1 MPKELHEISQFVTGT
16 ITTPTERDIS
26 DDAASDSLNIDPVA
40 QDGLLQG
47 IPKNKD
53 VQYDSGGGDT
63 NVNVNADNMAVV
75 TDDTIKK
82 LVYFDD
88 SDDKFKK
95 LYPLGGTLVADAVDI
110 SSGAESVTGTPAM
123 EVNNQEVHIGMGK
136 AAANKPLWVGHVPHG
151 QFGGSVPSGLQIED
165 AELKSPT
172 IIPDFHKPITD
183 GTYIYGF
190 EYRGNVIYKL
200 KISDYSI
207 YKKEQI
213 ILDGGVLPIL
223 TAWCLCA
230 DGSIM
235 AMDISNQ
242 ASNWGTYGGVT
253 VHGNWLKFS
262 TDSLKI
268 IKSGTLTFSRGDMII
283 GAAVGGEEGGKW
295 HITDIVEKGSFV
307 WMAGAVSSDGSDY
320 DPIQQHPIKGGIIY
334 AKNKSH
340 FDSSGTVPLANH
352 QGTADVNDASYYLAD
367 EDSDDHDTT
376 AEIGYFRHQNGSSS
390 SVPVPMYFK
399 IPRICLVEIASSTTT
414 MGLLVDMYDYDGATF
429 TAGLTTSGS
438 GIYTGSA
445 LKPCGLICI
454 VHTEAMLYVGSNVNA
469 PANNGT
475 NSFDGSVIILQY
487 AGPTNII
494 GESRGAGVASNN
506 GYTLISVEHDS
517 TATSSDFYFNTQFT
531 YTGGNQ
537 GAADFTENVLTK
549 TTYDINHGQPVFIDN
564 STNVNIHMFAGNGNG
579 RWMDATNEN
588 HSTLGSSDFTVR
600 LESDLNI
607 SPSNLTYDAADF
619 DTARTYYYRA
629 SYLYDGYQESP
640 LGDVQVIE
648 SNGNAME
655 VSLQIHTSNISKRVS
670 AIVVYLASSLDGAY
684 KPDGFYR
691 HLGTFKLDETWDNT
705 ADLVG
710 NPDWGAYEE
719 KVFVTNGNVSGSYE
733 ARNGLSEI
741 IDNTIVNYGLSTQ
754 LNNQLFVADC
764 YHPLLSTEDDDITNY
779 IYKSRPYNFDQ
790 FNYLIDFLPLP
801 TKPLAI
807 KSFMGRIYAFDENNG
822 YRIEPNSMYIED
834 VLEGVG
840 CVSQKSIFANDYGM
854 CFVNDHNIYLHD
866 GRRANPIGDPILR
879 GNTESWQERDT
890 SFDPIVTFDAKRQS
904 FLIFFKVS
912 SKYWCWSYNIL
923 RKRFDLWS
931 FADTTAASTTAPKS
945 AVLGPRGQVYISE
958 TTSQDLTHFMGHT
971 SQTRTWD
978 WESKKMHM
986 RQNTGDKK
994 FKNVR
999 IIGSP
1004 SGALGN
1010 ETAGVYAKVDDTS
1023 LTETGSLTDF
1033 TLGAS
1038 QAGTRGKQLQVFLAG
1053 QTGSV
1058 DAIGTVF
1065 RRFIL
1070 LSKAS

>member
-16 ITTPTERDIS
+16 VTTPTERDIS

-40 QDGLLQG
+40 QDGLLKG
-47 IPKNKD
+47 IPKNQD
-53 VQYDSGGGDT
+53 VQYNSGGGDT

-75 TDDTIKK
+75 TDDTIKE

-88 SDDKFKK
+88 SDNKFKK

-172 IIPDFHKPITD
+172 IIPDFHKPIIS
-183 GTYIYGF
+183 GSYIYGF

-200 KISDYSI
+200 KISDYSV

-213 ILDGGVLPIL
+213 ILDGGALPIL
-223 TAWCLCA
+223 TAWCKCA

-242 ASNWGTYGGVT
+242 ASDWGTNTGST

-268 IKSGTLTFSRGDMII
+268 IKSGSLTFSRGDKII
-283 GAAVGGEEGGKW
+283 GGAVGGESGGKW
-295 HITDIVEKGSFV
+295 HITDIHEKGNMV
-307 WMAGAVSSDGSDY
+307 WMAGAVSSDGSN
-320 DPIQQHPIKGGIIY
+320 PIAQTANTHGIIY
-334 AKNKSH
+334 ALAKTN
-340 FDSSGTVPLANH
+340 FDSSGTVNVRNN
-352 QGTADVNDASYYLAD
+352 QGTSDHDNASYSLQD
-367 EDSDDHDTT
+367 RRTT
-376 AEIGYFRHQNGSSS
+376 SHGGAGELGYFRHSNASSS
-390 SVPVPMYFK
+390 AEVYMYFK
-399 IPRICLVEIASSTTT
+399 IPRICLVEIASQTTR
-414 MGLLVDMYDYDGATF
+414 MGLLVDMFDYNGSVFSNGLDKDASVGIWDSAAVQNCGLLCIVHEEAMLVNGVSQYAPCNNSTYDGA
-429 TAGLTTSGS
+429 
-438 GIYTGSA
+438 
-445 LKPCGLICI
+445 
-454 VHTEAMLYVGSNVNA
+454 
-469 PANNGT
+469 
-475 NSFDGSVIILQY
+475 VIIIHDSS
-487 AGPTNII
+487 NEII
-494 GESRGAGVASNN
+494 SEGRGAGVASNE
-506 GYTLISVEHDS
+506 GYTLLSIENNT
-517 TATSSDFYFNTQFT
+517 TATSSDFLFGTQFT

-537 GAADFTENVLTK
+537 SATDVANITMTNN
-549 TTYDINHGQPVFIDN
+549 TYDIDHGQPVFRDN
-564 STNVNIHMFAGNGNG
+564 GSNVNIHMFAGNGNG
-579 RWMDATNEN
+579 RWMDATNKSSL
-588 HSTLGSSDFTVR
+588 STDDFTVR

-655 VSLQIHTSNISKRVS
+655 VSLQIHSSNISKRIS

-691 HLGTFKLDETWDNT
+691 HLGTYKLDDTWDNT
-705 ADLVG
+705 ADLAG

-719 KVFVTNGNVSGSYE
+719 KVFVTNGNVSASYE

-764 YHPLLSTEDDDITNY
+764 YHPKLSTADDDITNY

-854 CFVNDHNIYLHD
+854 CFVDDHNIYLHD

-879 GNTESWQERDT
+879 GNTESWQGRDT
-890 SFDPIVTFDAKRQS
+890 SYDPIVTFDAKRQS

-912 SKYWCWSYNIL
+912 SKYWCWSYNVF

-931 FADTTAASTTAPKS
+931 FADTVAASTTAPKS

-1004 SGALGN
+1004 SGTLGN

-1038 QAGTRGKQLQVFLAG
+1038 QAGTRGKQLQIFLAG
-1053 QTGSV
+1053 LTGSV
-1058 DAIGTVF
+1058 DAIGAVF